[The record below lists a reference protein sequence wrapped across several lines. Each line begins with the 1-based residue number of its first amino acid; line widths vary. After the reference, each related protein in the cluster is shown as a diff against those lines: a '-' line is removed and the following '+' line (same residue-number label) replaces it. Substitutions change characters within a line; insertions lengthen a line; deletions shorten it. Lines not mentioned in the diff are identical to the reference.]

1 MHELVNTLDQRIKE
15 DNQKFNERNINKEN
29 KFESNT
35 ANLGVTLD
43 EQIDK
48 LKNIEKNIDKLKSD
62 LNIK

>member
-1 MHELVNTLDQRIKE
+1 MNTLDQRIKE

-29 KFESNT
+29 IFESNT

>member
-1 MHELVNTLDQRIKE
+1 MNTLDQRIKE

-29 KFESNT
+29 QFESNT